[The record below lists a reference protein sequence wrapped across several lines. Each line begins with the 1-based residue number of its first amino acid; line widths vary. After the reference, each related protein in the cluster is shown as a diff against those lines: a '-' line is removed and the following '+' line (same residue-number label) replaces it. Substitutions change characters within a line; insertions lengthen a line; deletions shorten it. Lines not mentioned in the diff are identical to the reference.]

1 MMTVGPSGF
10 SDESHVT
17 QSRKKQLEMIQP
29 LRHSIKRITALL
41 ALPFAIL
48 VAASL
53 PAMASSPID
62 DRHIDQSVLDLSRTR
77 YLSDLLEPHHY
88 RPGKNSFLLQTLHKG
103 QRKTLLELA
112 GSGSVR
118 HLWST
123 WSIPGSDEVPAGR
136 ILLRVFV
143 DNELNPSIA
152 GTVDELCHAAQNTG
166 TAFVPY
172 PAFIYK
178 DAYNFYLPIYFST
191 GIRIEAEALDE
202 INEFYTQI
210 DYRIDG
216 KQRHFARLVSKS
228 SPAGLTL
235 WYIGNAPLPEQE
247 RSAFHLSHSKP
258 ALTCNASEGSCEFSI
273 KGPGVL
279 RKLTLHGDAPPDL
292 VLEIYWDNESSPSV
306 KAPTKYFFADF
317 INAAVESRDGE
328 MTSYFPMPFR
338 HIARIVLSSAS
349 KARFHLDVDCSVEQE
364 PVSESTPYFHA
375 FYHAAERTTG
385 YSQYPVL
392 QIRGTGLFVGMNL
405 FDSGHNHGGGDVAL
419 IDAGTTHPLVLHGIC
434 GEDYF
439 GFAWH
444 HVGTMTPLTG
454 APVHERR
461 YRLHLENPYP
471 FSESIQFLFGTFAGL
486 QPKSVAF
493 WYEFRFGSQR
503 HEWTGLDTQWKVLG
517 PLGPQIPL
525 PQSPDDEEY
534 RTTVAINKPVDLVEQ
549 WQEAQMQSGFLDL
562 TYQFRHYTLVES
574 GTGFVPG
581 ASKTALTTYVHSD
594 ANGTVNAVLGHDDG
608 VLVQTNGTKI
618 ENLPGGTG
626 FSPSSLHIPL
636 RKGWNTLELVLLNE
650 ENTNW
655 RWSGVSLA
663 FENQQTRNL
672 GLRFSSEPPP
682 DLPVSAK
689 TKEH

>member
-1 MMTVGPSGF
+1 
-10 SDESHVT
+10 
-17 QSRKKQLEMIQP
+17 MIKP
-29 LRHSIKRITALL
+29 LSHSIKRITTIL
-41 ALPFAIL
+41 ALPFVIL
-48 VAASL
+48 VAAAS
-53 PAMASSPID
+53 PALASSRID

-88 RPGKNSFLLQTLHKG
+88 RPGKNSFLFQTLHKG
-103 QRKTLLELA
+103 QRKTLLELT

-123 WSIPGSDEVPAGR
+123 WSIPDSDDVPPGR
-136 ILLRVFV
+136 VLLRVFV
-143 DNELNPSIA
+143 DKDPNPSIV
-152 GTVDELCHAAQNTG
+152 GTIDELCRAAQNTG
-166 TAFVPY
+166 TAIVPY
-172 PAFIYK
+172 PSFIYK
-178 DAYNFYLPIYFST
+178 DAYNFYLPIYFSS

-216 KQRHFARLVSKS
+216 KVRRSARLVSES

-235 WYIGNAPLPEQE
+235 RYTGNAPLPEQE
-247 RSAFHLSHSKP
+247 RAAFHLSSSKLS
-258 ALTCNASEGSCEFSI
+258 LTCYPSKGACESSL

-317 INAAVESRDGE
+317 INTAVDSRNGE

-338 HIARIVLSSAS
+338 HKARIVLSSAS
-349 KARFHLDVDCSVEQE
+349 KARFHLDADYSVEQE
-364 PVSESTPYFHA
+364 PISESMPYFHA
-375 FYHAAERTTG
+375 LYHHVERTPG

-392 QIRGTGLFVGMNL
+392 QIRGAGLFVGMNL

-493 WYEFRFGSQR
+493 WYEFRLGSQLQ
-503 HEWTGLDTQWKVLG
+503 EWTGLNAQWKVLG

-525 PQSPDDEEY
+525 PDCPDDKEY
-534 RTTVAINKPVDLVEQ
+534 RTTVAINKPIDLVER
-549 WQEAQMQSGFLDL
+549 WQDAQMQSGFLDL
-562 TYQFRHYTLVES
+562 TYQFRHYTLIES

-581 ASKTALTTYVHSD
+581 ASKTVLTTYVHSN
-594 ANGTVNAVLGHDDG
+594 ANGMVDAVLGHDDG
-608 VLVQTNGTKI
+608 VLVQANSTTIG
-618 ENLPGGTG
+618 NLPGGTG
-626 FSPSSLHIPL
+626 FAPSSLHIPL

-663 FENQQTRNL
+663 FENQQTRDL

-682 DLPVSAK
+682 DLLVSAR
-689 TKEH
+689 TKKN

>member
-1 MMTVGPSGF
+1 MQTSKGRSAL
-10 SDESHVT
+10 D
-17 QSRKKQLEMIQP
+17 MIQP
-29 LRHSIKRITALL
+29 LSHSIRRITAIL
-41 ALPFAIL
+41 ALPFVIL
-48 VAASL
+48 VAAAS
-53 PAMASSPID
+53 PSFASSPTD
-62 DRHIDQSVLDLSRTR
+62 DRHVDQSVLDLSRTS
-77 YLSDLLEPHHY
+77 YLNDLLEPHHY
-88 RPGKNSFLLQTLHKG
+88 EPGKNSFLFQTLHKG
-103 QRKTLLELA
+103 QRKTLLELT
-112 GSGSVR
+112 GTGSVR

-123 WSIPGSDEVPAGR
+123 WSIPGSDDVPAGR

-143 DNELNPSIA
+143 DSEPNPSIA
-152 GTVDELCHAAQNTG
+152 GTIDELCRAAQKTG

-178 DAYNFYLPIYFST
+178 DAYNFYLPIYFSS

-210 DYRIDG
+210 DYRIDE
-216 KQRHFARLVSKS
+216 KNRHSARLVSES

-235 WYIGNAPLPEQE
+235 RYTGNAPLAEQE
-247 RSAFHLSHSKP
+247 RAAFHLSHSKTS
-258 ALTCNASEGSCEFSI
+258 LTCNPTEGSCEFSI
-273 KGPGVL
+273 KGSGVL
-279 RKLTLHGDAPPDL
+279 RKLTLRGDVPPDL
-292 VLEIYWDNESSPSV
+292 VLEIYWDNASSPSV
-306 KAPTKYFFADF
+306 KAPTKYLFADF
-317 INAAVESRDGE
+317 INAAVDSRNGD

-338 HIARIVLSSAS
+338 HKARIVLSSAS
-349 KARFHLDVDCSVEQE
+349 KAPFHLDVDYSVEHE
-364 PVSESTPYFHA
+364 PVSENTPYFHA
-375 FYHAAERTTG
+375 LYHAAERTPG

-392 QIRGTGLFVGMNL
+392 QIRGAGLFVGMNL

-493 WYEFRFGSQR
+493 WYEFRPGSQR
-503 HEWTGLDTQWKVLG
+503 HEWTGLDAQWKVLG
-517 PLGPQIPL
+517 PLGPQVRP
-525 PQSPDDEEY
+525 PDSLDDKEY
-534 RTTVAINKPVDLVEQ
+534 RTNVAINKPVELVER
-549 WQEAQMQSGFLDL
+549 WQNAQMQSGFLDL
-562 TYQFRHYTLVES
+562 TYQFRHYTLIES

-581 ASKTALTTYVHSD
+581 ASKTALITYVHSN
-594 ANGTVNAVLGHDDG
+594 ANGKVNAVLGHDDE
-608 VLVQTNGTKI
+608 VLVQTNSTTLAT
-618 ENLPGGTG
+618 LPANTG
-626 FSPSSLHIPL
+626 FASSSLHIPL

-663 FENQQTRNL
+663 FENHQTRDL
-672 GLRFSSEPPP
+672 GLRFSSEPPSG
-682 DLPVSAK
+682 LLVSAK